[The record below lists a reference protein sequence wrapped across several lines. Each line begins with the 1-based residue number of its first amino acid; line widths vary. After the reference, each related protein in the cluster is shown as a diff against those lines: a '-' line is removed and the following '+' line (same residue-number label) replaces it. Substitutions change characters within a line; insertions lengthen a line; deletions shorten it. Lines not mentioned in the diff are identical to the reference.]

1 MPAILLPN
9 SPMTLQTEVRI
20 KILQNNFI
28 LNWFNPRFEHRR
40 YEVRVVAHW
49 IPWIRRIP
57 GLQQSQPG
65 HQCHLSQRWKQ
76 EIHSEYF
83 THQSSWSWIK
93 ENEEVCVS
101 EIVVSIV
108 VTLYWEFVF
117 WLKNFYRHRSHA
129 ALINC
134 ISSLATSNQT

>member
-40 YEVRVVAHW
+40 YEVRAVAHW

-65 HQCHLSQRWKQ
+65 DQRHLSQRWKQ

-83 THQSSWSWIK
+83 THQSPDHELRK
-93 ENEEVCVS
+93 MKRCVS
-101 EIVVSIV
+101 VKLLLAQLI
-108 VTLYWEFVF
+108 VTLYWELCILTEELLQTSESRCAHKLHF
-117 WLKNFYRHRSHA
+117 LPRH
-129 ALINC
+129 
-134 ISSLATSNQT
+134 